1 MQLRTQNSICV
12 SAPRPRPRPPR
23 PRIASHRIASHQ
35 FYTRDYQLSQLIHLT
50 IYIWPKRIDSPLA
63 LPTPSSLAVQL
74 PPSSSFTM
82 ASPDHDPLLLLRTAI
97 SSSQP
102 FVPSSSADTSA
113 VHDVPLAQATHLQFT
128 SQDIGLSLDA
138 PTRFISSDRPVD
150 LRSIYFA
157 WLNRELAI
165 PEYNAAA
172 TMLNDQL
179 AAAGSAGRVQ
189 NLGFIER
196 LDLITWL
203 EGASEESEY
212 IKPVVG
218 EADATSAAA
227 TETSKPGA
235 AAAAA
240 RARSGKGLLD
250 PRLASVY
257 DGERKMG
264 DRNTILRGVKPT
276 DFSHVRK
283 LAAPFIKKKSH
294 ALPGPGPTSSLSLNQ
309 KAPTRRPDPI
319 ILLSPSASSLLRM
332 TNARSFLED
341 GMYVPADASGSTASM
356 LHVQRLMRAID
367 PNRPMRFILVEGSE
381 QFKPEYWNR
390 VVAVF
395 TTGQTWQFKNYK
407 WSSPNEL
414 FKHTLGV
421 YVGWRGDQVPDSIRN
436 WGHKVLSTGV
446 DRWRGGSGGGGVAD
460 ASRFRDKEVVEQIWK
475 AVEMNMRTKGW
486 RIDAAPVS
494 I

>member
-1 MQLRTQNSICV
+1 
-12 SAPRPRPRPPR
+12 
-23 PRIASHRIASHQ
+23 
-35 FYTRDYQLSQLIHLT
+35 
-50 IYIWPKRIDSPLA
+50 
-63 LPTPSSLAVQL
+63 
-74 PPSSSFTM
+74 M
-82 ASPDHDPLLLLRTAI
+82 ASADHDPLVLLRKAI

-102 FVPSSSADTSA
+102 FIPSASDDPGAEEC
-113 VHDVPLAQATHLQFT
+113 PLSQASHLQFSAQGIALAIET
-128 SQDIGLSLDA
+128 
-138 PTRFISSDRPVD
+138 PTRFISNDKPVD

-165 PEYNAAA
+165 PEYNASA
-172 TMLNDQL
+172 TTLNEQL
-179 AAAGSAGRVQ
+179 AAAGSTGKVQ

-203 EGASEESEY
+203 EAASEESEY
-212 IKPVVG
+212 IKPVAG
-218 EADATSAAA
+218 DAD
-227 TETSKPGA
+227 A

-240 RARSGKGLLD
+240 TAAGTAPATKSGAVSTAAQARAGKGTMD

-257 DGERKMG
+257 DGERRMG
-264 DRNTILRGVKPT
+264 DRNTVLRGIKPT

-283 LAAPFIKKKSH
+283 LAAPFIQKKAQAVS
-294 ALPGPGPTSSLSLNQ
+294 APGAASSLSLNQ
-309 KAPTRRPDPI
+309 KGPTRRPDPI

-332 TNARSFLED
+332 SNARSFLED
-341 GMYVPADASGSTASM
+341 GKFVPPDASASTASM
-356 LHVQRLMRAID
+356 LHVQRVIRAID
-367 PNRPMRFILVEGSE
+367 PNRPLRFILVEGSE

-421 YVGWRGDQVPDSIRN
+421 FVGWRGEQAPESIRS
-436 WGHKVLSTGV
+436 WGHRVLSTGV
-446 DRWRGGSGGGGVAD
+446 DRWRGGDGAD

-475 AVEMNMRTKGW
+475 SIEMNMRSKGW
-486 RIDAAPVS
+486 RFDAAPTA

>member
-1 MQLRTQNSICV
+1 
-12 SAPRPRPRPPR
+12 
-23 PRIASHRIASHQ
+23 
-35 FYTRDYQLSQLIHLT
+35 
-50 IYIWPKRIDSPLA
+50 
-63 LPTPSSLAVQL
+63 
-74 PPSSSFTM
+74 M
-82 ASPDHDPLLLLRTAI
+82 AADHDPLLLLRRAI
-97 SSSQP
+97 SSSQS
-102 FVPSSSADTSA
+102 FIPSASEDPGAAES
-113 VHDVPLAQATHLQFT
+113 PLAQASHLQFS
-128 SQDIGLSLDA
+128 SQGIAVAIDA
-138 PTRFISSDRPVD
+138 PTRFISNENPVD

-165 PEYNAAA
+165 PEYNASA
-172 TMLNDQL
+172 TTLNDQL
-179 AAAGSAGRVQ
+179 AAAGSAGKVQ

-212 IKPVVG
+212 IKPVAG
-218 EADATSAAA
+218 DADATAAGTAPAAKPGAVSAAA
-227 TETSKPGA
+227 Q
-235 AAAAA
+235 A
-240 RARSGKGLLD
+240 RAGKGTLD

-264 DRNTILRGVKPT
+264 DRNTVLRGVKPT

-283 LAAPFIKKKSH
+283 LAAPFIKKKSQPVSM
-294 ALPGPGPTSSLSLNQ
+294 PGAASSLSLNQ
-309 KAPTRRPDPI
+309 KGPTRRPDPI

-332 TNARSFLED
+332 TNARSFLEEGKYIPPD
-341 GMYVPADASGSTASM
+341 TSGSTASM
-356 LHVQRLMRAID
+356 LHVQRTMRAID
-367 PNRPMRFILVEGSE
+367 PNRPLRFILVEGSE

-421 YVGWRGDQVPDSIRN
+421 YVGWRGDQNPDSIQN
-436 WGHKVLSTGV
+436 WGHKVLSTGI
-446 DRWRGGSGGGGVAD
+446 DRWRGGDGAD
-460 ASRFRDKEVVEQIWK
+460 ASRFRDKEIVEQIWK
-475 AVEMNMRTKGW
+475 SIEMNMRNKGW
-486 RIDAAPVS
+486 RIDAAPTS

>member
-1 MQLRTQNSICV
+1 
-12 SAPRPRPRPPR
+12 
-23 PRIASHRIASHQ
+23 
-35 FYTRDYQLSQLIHLT
+35 
-50 IYIWPKRIDSPLA
+50 
-63 LPTPSSLAVQL
+63 
-74 PPSSSFTM
+74 M

-113 VHDVPLAQATHLQFT
+113 VHDAPLAQATHLQFT

-212 IKPVVG
+212 IKPIVG
-218 EADATSAAA
+218 EADAAGAAA
-227 TETSKPGA
+227 TEASKPGA
-235 AAAAA
+235 ASAAA

-257 DGERKMG
+257 DGERRMG

-283 LAAPFIKKKSH
+283 LAAPFIKKKSQ

-356 LHVQRLMRAID
+356 LHVQRLMRGID

-446 DRWRGGSGGGGVAD
+446 DRWRGGSGGGGLAD

-475 AVEMNMRTKGW
+475 AVEMNMRNKGW

>member
-1 MQLRTQNSICV
+1 
-12 SAPRPRPRPPR
+12 
-23 PRIASHRIASHQ
+23 
-35 FYTRDYQLSQLIHLT
+35 
-50 IYIWPKRIDSPLA
+50 
-63 LPTPSSLAVQL
+63 
-74 PPSSSFTM
+74 M
-82 ASPDHDPLLLLRTAI
+82 ASADHDPLVLLRKAI

-102 FVPSSSADTSA
+102 FIPSASDDPGAEEC
-113 VHDVPLAQATHLQFT
+113 PLSQASHLQFSAQGIALAIET
-128 SQDIGLSLDA
+128 
-138 PTRFISSDRPVD
+138 PTRFISNDKPVD

-165 PEYNAAA
+165 PEYNASA
-172 TMLNDQL
+172 TTLNEQL
-179 AAAGSAGRVQ
+179 AAAGSTGKVQ

-203 EGASEESEY
+203 EAASEESEY
-212 IKPVVG
+212 IKPVAG
-218 EADATSAAA
+218 DAD
-227 TETSKPGA
+227 A

-240 RARSGKGLLD
+240 IAAGTAPATKSGAVSTAAQARAGKGTMD

-257 DGERKMG
+257 DGERRMG
-264 DRNTILRGVKPT
+264 DRNTVLRGIKPT

-283 LAAPFIKKKSH
+283 LAAPFIQKKAQAVS
-294 ALPGPGPTSSLSLNQ
+294 APGAASSLSLNQ
-309 KAPTRRPDPI
+309 KGPTRRPDPI

-332 TNARSFLED
+332 SNARSFLED
-341 GMYVPADASGSTASM
+341 GKFVPPDASASTASM
-356 LHVQRLMRAID
+356 LHVQRVIRAID
-367 PNRPMRFILVEGSE
+367 PNRPLRFILVEGSE

-421 YVGWRGDQVPDSIRN
+421 FVGWRGEQAPESIRS
-436 WGHKVLSTGV
+436 WGHRVLSTGV
-446 DRWRGGSGGGGVAD
+446 DRWRGGDGAD

-475 AVEMNMRTKGW
+475 SIEMNMRSKGW
-486 RIDAAPVS
+486 RFDAAPTA

>member
-1 MQLRTQNSICV
+1 
-12 SAPRPRPRPPR
+12 
-23 PRIASHRIASHQ
+23 
-35 FYTRDYQLSQLIHLT
+35 
-50 IYIWPKRIDSPLA
+50 
-63 LPTPSSLAVQL
+63 
-74 PPSSSFTM
+74 M
-82 ASPDHDPLLLLRTAI
+82 ASSDHDPLLLLRKAI

-102 FVPSSSADTSA
+102 FVPSSSDDASGA
-113 VHDVPLAQATHLQFT
+113 AHDSPLARATHLRFPGQA
-128 SQDIGLSLDA
+128 ISLAIDA
-138 PTRFISSDRPVD
+138 PTRFISNDRPVD

-165 PEYNAAA
+165 PEYNASA
-172 TMLNDQL
+172 TTLNEEL

-212 IKPVVG
+212 IRPLAG
-218 EADATSAAA
+218 DADAAGGAGGAVSA
-227 TETSKPGA
+227 SKPGGA
-235 AAAAA
+235 ASAGAQ
-240 RARSGKGLLD
+240 ARSGKGLLD

-257 DGERKMG
+257 EGERKMG

-283 LAAPFIKKKSH
+283 LAAPFIKKKSQ
-294 ALPGPGPTSSLSLNQ
+294 ALSAPGPASSLSLNP
-309 KAPTRRPDPI
+309 KGPARRPDPI

-341 GMYVPADASGSTASM
+341 GKFVPADASGSTASM
-356 LHVQRLMRAID
+356 LHVQRLMRSID

-421 YVGWRGDQVPDSIRN
+421 YVGWRGDQVPESVRS
-436 WGHKVLSTGV
+436 WGHRVLATGV
-446 DRWRGGSGGGGVAD
+446 DRWRGGGDDGAD

-475 AVEMNMRTKGW
+475 AVEMNMRNRGW
-486 RIDAAPVS
+486 RIDAAPTS